1 MYMQYLSLNGAWQVK
16 QQGAD
21 DLFTGQVP
29 GIIHTDLL
37 AAGRVDDP
45 YYRDNEMAQQW
56 IAEKDWVYSR
66 AFTVPASLLAQDCV
80 LLRCEGLDTLATIT
94 LNGKEIAKTDNQYRT
109 WEFDV
114 KGVLVEGENRIEVYF
129 ASTLPYIAER
139 EAARSLS
146 PYTCAP
152 HEKIG
157 RSHIRKMPS
166 NYGWDWG
173 PALVACGIWKPISLV
188 GFSTARLHDVHVRQD
203 HSQSGRVTLDIATTA
218 ETTCASE
225 LTAKIKVLFNG
236 AVVAETSAPLTAVN
250 NSKLKTQNSK
260 LVIAD
265 PQLWWPNGL
274 GEQPLYEVS
283 VALESEGV
291 VLDTWQRR
299 IGLRT
304 LKLDRHPDQW
314 GESFQFTAN
323 GVPFFAKG
331 GNWIPDDA
339 LYTRTTPERLRDLL
353 QSCADAHMNM
363 LRIWGGGMYEA
374 DALYD
379 ICDELGLCLW
389 QDFIFACACYPA
401 DEPAFIESVRGE
413 AEDNVLRLRHHASLA
428 LWCGNNELE
437 HCGMA
442 SDEPADDPR
451 MKWVDYSRIFDEL
464 LPGVVSKLNPETDY
478 WPSSPHSPGEK
489 RVDANDPTCG
499 DTHIWAV
506 WHGRKP
512 FEFYRTCPHRFN
524 SEFGFQ
530 SFPEPLTAYTYTEPE
545 DRNVT
550 AFVME
555 HHQRCGPGNTII
567 MQYMLDWFR
576 LPTSFEMSLWLSQ
589 ILQGMAMKY
598 AIEHWRRSMP
608 RGMGTLYWQI
618 NDNWPVASWAS
629 LDYFGR
635 WKALHY
641 MAKAFYAPLLVSALE
656 DLEAGTVEIHLTND
670 LRNDSAGEVRW
681 QLLTVAGETVDS
693 GRFDAQIAAG
703 TSAKVTT
710 LDLKAQLAKYD
721 PRNLLLAIN
730 YLVDGKQ
737 VTSNLTHF
745 VRPKHVNLQEPG
757 IALKV
762 EPQDAQHATIT
773 LTAEKPALWAWLS
786 LDGVA
791 LRCSANYLHL
801 LPGVP
806 VTVEVQT
813 AEPVSAAQWQAL
825 QVYSLVDTY
834 RPAPVRVAAE
844 PPRK

>member
-1 MYMQYLSLNGAWQVK
+1 MEVISLNGAWQVV
-16 QQGAD
+16 QHGVD
-21 DLFTGQVP
+21 DSFPGQVP
-29 GIIHTDLL
+29 GTIHADLL
-37 AAGRVDDP
+37 TARRIGNP
-45 YYRDNEMAQQW
+45 FYRDNEMAQQW
-56 IAEKDWVYSR
+56 IAEVDWIYSR
-66 AFTVPASLLAQDCV
+66 TFDVPAGLLAQDRV

-94 LNGKEIAKTDNQYRT
+94 INGTEIAKTDNQFRT

-114 KGVLVEGENRIEVYF
+114 KDVLVEGENQIQVYF
-129 ASTLPYIAER
+129 ASTLPYIAEK

-146 PYTCAP
+146 PWTCAP
-152 HEKIG
+152 HEKTG
-157 RSHIRKMPS
+157 RSYLRKMPC

-173 PALVACGIWKPISLV
+173 PALVACGIWKPIGLV
-188 GFSTARLHDVHVRQD
+188 GFSTARLRDVHVRQD
-203 HSQSGRVTLDIATTA
+203 HSQPGCVTLAVDTSA
-218 ETTCASE
+218 ETTRSSE
-225 LTAKIKVLFNG
+225 LTVNVKVSLDG
-236 AVVAETSAPLTAVN
+236 AVVAETTVPITADN

-260 LVIAD
+260 LTIPD
-265 PQLWWPNGL
+265 PKLWWPNGL
-274 GEQPLYEVS
+274 GEQPLYEIAMTLQADS
-283 VALESEGV
+283 AI
-291 VLDTWQRR
+291 LDTWQRR

-353 QSCADAHMNM
+353 RSCANAHMNM
-363 LRIWGGGMYEA
+363 LRVWGGGLYEA

-379 ICDELGLCLW
+379 ICDELGICLW

-401 DEPAFIESVRGE
+401 FDPAFIENVRGE
-413 AEDNVLRLRHHASLA
+413 AEDNVRRLRHHASLA

-442 SDEPADDPR
+442 SDEPADAPR
-451 MKWVDYSRIFDEL
+451 MRWTDYSRIFDEL
-464 LPGVVSKLNPETDY
+464 LPGVVARLNPETDY

-489 RVDANDPTCG
+489 REDANDPTCG

-512 FEFYRTCPHRFN
+512 FEWYRDCTHRFN

-530 SFPEPLTAYTYTEPE
+530 SFPEPLTAYSYTEPE

-550 AFVME
+550 AYVME
-555 HHQRCGPGNTII
+555 HHQRCGPGNTVI
-567 MQYMLDWFR
+567 MQYLLDWFR
-576 LPTSFEMSLWLSQ
+576 LPASFEMSLWLSQ

-618 NDNWPVASWAS
+618 NDNWPVASWSS

-641 MAKAFYAPLLVSALE
+641 LAKAFYAPLLVSAVE

-670 LRNDSAGEVRW
+670 LRADSAGEVW
-681 QLLTVAGETVDS
+681 WSLVTVAGEAVAS
-693 GRFDAQIAAG
+693 GRLDARIAAG
-703 TSAKVTT
+703 TSARITT
-710 LDLKAQLAKYD
+710 LDLAAHLAQRG
-721 PRNLLLAIN
+721 PRNLLLAID
-730 YLVDGKQ
+730 YLVEEER
-737 VTSNLTHF
+737 VSSNLVHF
-745 VRPKHVNLQEPG
+745 VRPKHLALQDPG
-757 IALKV
+757 ITLQL
-762 EPQDAQHATIT
+762 EPHGAQHATVT
-773 LTAEKPALWAWLS
+773 LTADKPALWTWLAM
-786 LDGVA
+786 DGIA
-791 LRCSANYLHL
+791 LRCSANYVHL

-806 VTVEVQT
+806 VRVDILT
-813 AEPVSAAQWQAL
+813 AEPLSAAQWQAL
-825 QVYSLVDTY
+825 HVSSLVDTY
-834 RPAPVRVAAE
+834 RPAAAPVITRV
-844 PPRK
+844 